1 MQVVSYTF
9 KNPKIV
15 NAIYSNQNYLVEII
29 AFMLGEKVI
38 VGPNEEPEFHSDM
51 YNYLLTILDP
61 LDIPSAQL
69 IMDEIEKHINH
80 QTNDY
85 VFRSLYLTGEVFLK
99 YDYRIEPRFSRIQ
112 FYSIDDQ
119 FDNAC

>member
-1 MQVVSYTF
+1 MEVVSYTF

-38 VGPNEEPEFHSDM
+38 VGPNEEPEFHSNM
-51 YNYLLTILDP
+51 YDYLLTILDP
-61 LDIPSAQL
+61 LDISSANL
-69 IMDEIEKHINH
+69 IMDEIERHIKHL
-80 QTNDY
+80 TGDY
-85 VFRSLYLTGEVFLK
+85 VFKSLHLTGEVFLK

-112 FYSIDDQ
+112 FYSLDSTD
-119 FDNAC
+119 

>member
-1 MQVVSYTF
+1 MQLVSYTF

-15 NAIYSNQNYLVEII
+15 NAIYSEQNYLSEII

-51 YNYLLTILDP
+51 YSYLLTILDP
-61 LDIPSAQL
+61 LDIPSANL
-69 IMDEIEKHINH
+69 IMEEVEKHIKH
-80 QTNDY
+80 FTNDY
-85 VFRSLYLTGEVFLK
+85 VFKGLHLTGEVFLK

-112 FYSIDDQ
+112 FYSIDDEL
-119 FDNAC
+119 